1 MARLAPSIVNSREA
15 LETALDGVRARV

>member
-1 MARLAPSIVNSREA
+1 MARLAPSIVNSHEA